1 MQSIITDT
9 HNTGIQSHPFIPTT
23 DGFEIDSADIVA
35 YKDMGFGYRV
45 TLANGTRRFVS
56 YDDV

>member
-1 MQSIITDT
+1 MESIIDT
-9 HNTGIQSHPFIPTT
+9 FTGIQSHPEIPTT
-23 DGFEIDSADIVA
+23 DGFEVDPADIVA

-56 YDDV
+56 YDDM